1 MPHADLGDATIHYTR
16 RGQGPPVLGV
26 MGFALDARY
35 WAPQTPAVTAQ
46 NEFITFDNRGIGL
59 STGSPPG
66 TIDEMAND
74 AVRLLD
80 ALEIEKTIVFGV
92 SMGGAIS
99 QRIVLDHP
107 DRVSALILAVTWA
120 RPIEFMRRQ
129 DEVAKLLIEH
139 AGSEALIEGSLVR
152 MFTPDFFEIGQEMVD
167 QMVKAFVADPDAMPS
182 KEILLGQLEA
192 IGKHDTL
199 AELSEVTCPTMVM
212 GGKMD
217 QMVPYLGSREIAAA
231 IPHAELVTFETGHGC
246 MVEEIE
252 PFNHKVSEFL
262 RSQQASK

>member
-1 MPHADLGDATIHYTR
+1 MPRADLDDASIYYTR

-35 WAPQTPAVTAQ
+35 WAPQSPAVTAQ
-46 NEFITFDNRGIGL
+46 NEFITFDNRGIGK
-59 STGSPPG
+59 STGAIPT

-80 ALEIEKTIVFGV
+80 ELGIEKTIVFGV
-92 SMGGAIS
+92 SMGGAIA

-107 DRVSALILAVTWA
+107 DRVTALILAVTWA

-129 DEVAKLLIEH
+129 DALAALLIEH
-139 AGSEALIEGSLVR
+139 AGSEALIGASLVR
-152 MFTPDFFEIGQEMVD
+152 MFTPEFFEMGSELVD
-167 QMVKAFVADPDAMPS
+167 QMVKAFVADPDQMPS
-182 KEILLGQLEA
+182 KEILQAQLEA

-199 AELSEVTCPTMVM
+199 ADLPSINVPTLVM

-217 QMVPYLGSREIAAA
+217 QMVPYLGSKEIAAA
-231 IPHAELVTFETGHGC
+231 IPNSELVTFETGHGC
-246 MVEEIE
+246 MVEEME
-252 PFNHKVSEFL
+252 PFNAKVSEFL
-262 RSQQASK
+262 RNQQTA

>member
-1 MPHADLGDATIHYTR
+1 MPYADLGDIRLHFTR
-16 RGQGPPVLGV
+16 RGEGPPVLGV

-35 WAPQTPAVTAQ
+35 WAPQTPAVTSQ
-46 NEFITFDNRGIGL
+46 NEFITFDNRGIGR
-59 STGSPPG
+59 STGSPPR

-129 DEVAKLLIEH
+129 DELAKIVIENG
-139 AGSEALIEGSLVR
+139 GSEALIQASLVR
-152 MFTPDFFEIGQEMVD
+152 MFTPEFFEVGSEMVD
-167 QMVKAFVADPDAMPS
+167 QMVKAFVADPDSMPARD
-182 KEILLGQLEA
+182 ILLAQIDA

-199 AELSEVTCPTMVM
+199 PELHQVTCPTLVL

-217 QMVPYLGSREIAAA
+217 QMVPYLGSREIAGA
-231 IPHAELVTFETGHGC
+231 IPDAEFVSFETGHGC
-246 MVEEIE
+246 MVEEME
-252 PFNHKVSEFL
+252 PFNAKVTEFL
-262 RSQQASK
+262 RSLQT

>member
-1 MPHADLGDATIHYTR
+1 MPNADLGDISIYYQR
-16 RGQGPPVLGV
+16 RGKGLPVLGV

-35 WAPQTPAVTAQ
+35 WAPQVPAVTAQ
-46 NEFITFDNRGIGL
+46 NEFITFDNRGIGR
-59 STGSPPG
+59 STGAPPR

-80 ALEIEKTIVFGV
+80 ALEIEKAIVFGV

-99 QRIVLDHP
+99 QRIVLDNP
-107 DRVSALILAVTWA
+107 DRVSGLILAVTWA

-129 DEVAKLLIEH
+129 DELGKLLIEH
-139 AGSEALIEGSLVR
+139 AGSEALIQASLVR
-152 MFTPDFFEIGQEMVD
+152 MFSPEFFEVGQEMVD
-167 QMVKAFVADPDAMPS
+167 QMVKAFLADPDAMPD
-182 KEILLGQLEA
+182 KEILLAQLEA

-199 AELSEVTCPTMVM
+199 ADLHRVECRTLVM

-231 IPHAELVTFETGHGC
+231 IPNAELATYETGHGC
-246 MVEEIE
+246 MVEEME
-252 PFNHKVSEFL
+252 PFNRKVSEFL
-262 RSQQASK
+262 RSLQIT

>member
-1 MPHADLGDATIHYTR
+1 MPYADLGDVTIHYER
-16 RGQGPPVLGV
+16 RAQGPPVLGV

-35 WAPQTPAVTAQ
+35 WAPQTPAVTSQ
-46 NEFITFDNRGIGL
+46 NEFITFDNRGIGR
-59 STGSPPG
+59 STGAPPS

-129 DEVAKLLIEH
+129 DELAKIVIENAGSQGLIE
-139 AGSEALIEGSLVR
+139 ASLVR
-152 MFTPDFFEIGQEMVD
+152 MFTPDFFEVGNEMVD
-167 QMVKAFVADPDAMPS
+167 QMVKAFMADPDAMPDR
-182 KEILLGQLEA
+182 EILLAQIDA

-199 AELSEVTCPTMVM
+199 SELPQVSCPTLVL

-217 QMVPYLGSREIAAA
+217 QMVPYLGSKEIAEA
-231 IPHAELVTFETGHGC
+231 IPNAEFVSFETGHGC
-246 MVEEIE
+246 MVEEME
-252 PFNHKVSEFL
+252 PFNAKVSEFL
-262 RSQQASK
+262 RAQQN

>member
-1 MPHADLGDATIHYTR
+1 MSYADLGDVTIHYER
-16 RGQGPPVLGV
+16 RAQGPPVLGV

-46 NEFITFDNRGIGL
+46 NEFITFDNRGIGG
-59 STGSPPG
+59 STGAIP
-66 TIDEMAND
+66 TTLDEMAND

-107 DRVSALILAVTWA
+107 DRVSALILAVTWP

-129 DEVAKLLIEH
+129 HQVARLVIENGGTEGLL
-139 AGSEALIEGSLVR
+139 EATLVR
-152 MFTPDFFEIGQEMVD
+152 MFTPEFFEIGNEMVD
-167 QMVKAFVADPDAMPS
+167 QMVKAFIADPDQMPS
-182 KEILLGQLEA
+182 KEILLAQLEA
-192 IGKHDTL
+192 IEKHDTL
-199 AELSEVTCPTMVM
+199 ADLGRVECPTLVM

-217 QMVPYLGSREIAAA
+217 QMVPYLGSKEIAEA
-231 IPHAELVTFETGHGC
+231 IPQAELVTFETGHGC
-246 MVEEIE
+246 MVEEME
-252 PFNHKVSEFL
+252 PFNAKVREFL
-262 RSQQASK
+262 RSLQA